1 MGVEN
6 GRFLRLLASVA
17 LLTAA
22 AAPVAAD
29 ADEAVRPIAS
39 ALPYLPSPA
48 AQIAPEPV
56 SVSVPSPASVTGDPF
71 SPAVRA
77 AIEFALP
84 PPPEVPE
91 PALAL
96 GDPAKVSTDVA
107 AVRQAIELYRKG
119 DVAGGD
125 QIKAT
130 LADPAPRAL
139 VEWVAIRTGNALG
152 FERMASFLRNHPDW
166 PASALLRRRI
176 EEALLASRKPPAV
189 VRAYFAKEKPTSHA
203 GKLALARAF
212 KADGLDGDAANIIR
226 DCWRTDVFG
235 ADFEEKIL
243 DDFRDAL
250 TTADHRARMERL
262 LFKENWG
269 GASRAASRAGKDYV
283 TLVKA
288 RMAVD
293 DRSSKAAAALDA
305 VPPALRTDTSYIF
318 SRAQFLRWKDK
329 PQDAAKLLQGL
340 TRDPKELAD
349 GDEWWVERRMLSRK
363 LLDGGDAKAAYEV
376 ASQHGAASV
385 EKRIEAEFHSGWIA
399 LRFLK
404 DAAIAARHFAEA
416 AKIAETP
423 ISVARA
429 AYWQG
434 RAAEFAGSEDEAR
447 AFYERAAQHSI
458 TYYGQL
464 ARAKLG
470 VTYLALHAPSDGRE
484 DVRTAF
490 RDSGPG
496 KALRLLYQAGAKDL
510 ALPLSAEIAI
520 RLKEPAKLDAL
531 GDLIA
536 ENRDPRTL
544 VTVGKS
550 AVQRGLP
557 LDLHAYPTFGIPNY
571 DPVGDKVERAMVF
584 AIARQESVFDPKAQ
598 SSAGARGLM
607 QLMPDTARRTAKR
620 FGLGFDVDKLTED
633 PAYNAKIGSAHLGE
647 LMDDWKGSFILT
659 FASYN
664 AGGGNV
670 KKWIDAYG
678 DPRKADVDPVDWVE
692 RIPFSETR
700 NYVQRVMEN
709 LQVYRHRLQERSAY
723 VFDHDLRR
731 GRTVQ

>member
-1 MGVEN
+1 MGVGN
-6 GRFLRLLASVA
+6 RRVMRLLASVA
-17 LLTAA
+17 LLGTAA
-22 AAPVAAD
+22 APLRADPGAA
-29 ADEAVRPIAS
+29 VPS
-39 ALPYLPSPA
+39 TALPYLPSPA
-48 AQIAPEPV
+48 AEIAPEPV
-56 SVSVPSPASVTGDPF
+56 NISVPAPGTVAGDPF

-77 AIEFALP
+77 ALDFALP
-84 PPPEVPE
+84 APPDVPE
-91 PALAL
+91 PTAAL
-96 GDPAKVSTDVA
+96 GEPGKVAADVA

-130 LADPAPRAL
+130 LSDPAPRAL

-166 PASALLRRRI
+166 PAGSVLRRRI

-189 VRAYFAKEKPTSHA
+189 VRAYFAKEKPTSPA

-212 KADGLDGDAANIIR
+212 KADALDRDAAEMIR

-250 TTADHRARMERL
+250 GTADHRARMERL

-269 GASRAASRAGKDYV
+269 AASRAASRAGKDYA

-288 RMAVD
+288 RIAVV
-293 DRSSKAAAALDA
+293 DRSSKAGAALDA
-305 VPPALRTDTSYIF
+305 VPAALRSDTSYIF

-329 PQDAAKLLQGL
+329 PEDAARLLQGL
-340 TRDPKELAD
+340 TRDPKELGD
-349 GDEWWVERRMLSRK
+349 GDEWWVERRMLTRK
-363 LLDGGDAKAAYEV
+363 LLDGGDANGAYEIS
-376 ASQHGAASV
+376 SQHGAATQ

-404 DAAIAARHFAEA
+404 DGEKAARHFADA

-434 RAAEFAGSEDEAR
+434 RAAEFAGAADEAR
-447 AFYERAAQHSI
+447 AYYERAAQHSI

-470 VTYLALHAPSDGRE
+470 VTHLALRAPVDGRE
-484 DVRTAF
+484 DVRTVF
-490 RDSGPG
+490 RNSGPG
-496 KALRLLYQAGAKDL
+496 RALRLLYQAGAKDL
-510 ALPLSAEIAI
+510 ALPLSAEIAF

-536 ENRDPRTL
+536 ENRDPRAL

-571 DPVGDKVERAMVF
+571 EPVGDQVERAMVF

-598 SSAGARGLM
+598 SGAGARGLM
-607 QLMPDTARRTAKR
+607 QLMPATAQRTAKR
-620 FGLGFDVDKLTED
+620 FGVAFDVDKLTAD

-647 LMDDWKGSFILT
+647 LMDEWKGSFILT

-678 DPRKADVDPVDWVE
+678 DPRRPDVDPVDWVE

-709 LQVYRHRLQERSAY
+709 LQVYRHRLHERSAY
-723 VFDHDLRR
+723 VFDLDLRR
-731 GRTVQ
+731 GRAVQ